1 MNHIVAGSCKL
12 AYIFWIVS
20 YLSVAE
26 SDVFHSGD
34 MVVGAL
40 IGRLDAGNRVWR
52 DRKKGRCC
60 LGCVWSSVH
69 MVVEHCN

>member
-1 MNHIVAGSCKL
+1 MDSPRSDCLAGMSMNHIVAGSCKE

-34 MVVGAL
+34 MVVGAT
-40 IGRLDAGNRVWR
+40 DWAP
-52 DRKKGRCC
+52 
-60 LGCVWSSVH
+60 
-69 MVVEHCN
+69 